1 MATKKVGL
9 QVYSI
14 RDIYYKNP
22 AEAFKLIKDCGYD
35 AVDMFG
41 GITMGAEELKKLLD
55 DNGLECCGWHA
66 DWSYLSKPDI
76 LEMYASYNKVI
87 GNKYLIC
94 PGLPFAWGDKTTKE
108 QWLGAANDLNRI
120 AAQLKKHGMFTGIHS
135 HSVEFKPTEGSD
147 ELPWDILAKNTV
159 GDVVLQLDM
168 GNTYAVGA
176 EFEPVAIMKKYPG
189 RYATIHIKP
198 YSLTK
203 GMSAPIGEDDID
215 WAETV
220 KFCNEQGN
228 TEYFIIEYE
237 EEDAKTGIKT
247 CIDNFRKYF

>member
-1 MATKKVGL
+1 MATKKIGL

-14 RDIYYKNP
+14 RDIYSESP
-22 AEAFKLIKDCGYD
+22 AKAFKIIKDCGYD

-41 GITMGAEELKKLLD
+41 GITMGAEELKQLLD
-55 DNGLECCGWHA
+55 DFGLECCGWHA
-66 DWSYLSKPDI
+66 SWDYISKPDI

-94 PGLPFAWGDKTTKE
+94 PGLPFAWGNKTTKD
-108 QWLGAANDLNRI
+108 QWLEAAQKLNEI
-120 AAQLKKHGMFTGIHS
+120 AAQLKKHGMYTGIHS
-135 HSVEFKPTEGSD
+135 HDVEFKPTEGTD

-159 GDVVLQLDM
+159 NDVVLQLDL
-168 GNTYAVGA
+168 GNTYQAGP
-176 EFEPVAIMKKYPG
+176 EPVAVLKKYPG
-189 RYATIHIKP
+189 RAQTVHLKP

-203 GMSAPIGEDDID
+203 GMSVPIGEDDID

-220 KFCNEQGN
+220 KFCNEKGN

-237 EEDAKTGIKT
+237 EADAKAGIKT
-247 CIDNFRKYF
+247 CIDNFKKYL

>member
-14 RDIYYKNP
+14 RDIYAKNP
-22 AEAFKLIKDCGYD
+22 SEAFKLIKDCGYD

-41 GITMGAEELKKLLD
+41 PVTMGAEELKKLLD

-66 DWSYLSKPDI
+66 DWNYISKPDI
-76 LEMYASYNKVI
+76 LEMFAAYNKII

-94 PGLPFAWGDKTTKE
+94 PGLPFAWQEKTNKD
-108 QWLGAANDLNRI
+108 QWLDAAKKLNEI
-120 AAQLKKHGMFTGIHS
+120 AAKLKKHGMFTGIHS
-135 HSVEFKPTEGSD
+135 HDVEFKPTEGTD
-147 ELPWDILAKNTV
+147 ELPWDILAKNTTD
-159 GDVVLQLDM
+159 DVVLQNDM
-168 GNTYAVGA
+168 GNTYAAG
-176 EFEPVAIMKKYPG
+176 FEPVAVIKKYPG
-189 RYATIHIKP
+189 RYRTIHIKP

-203 GMSAPIGEDDID
+203 GMKAPIGEDDID

-220 KFCNEQGN
+220 KFCNEKGN

-237 EEDAKTGIKT
+237 EADAKAGIKT
-247 CIDNFRKYF
+247 CIDNFKKYL

>member
-1 MATKKVGL
+1 MAAKKIGL

-14 RDIYYKNP
+14 RDIYAKNP

-41 GITMGAEELKKLLD
+41 GVTMGAEELKKLLD
-55 DNGLECCGWHA
+55 DAGLECCGWHA
-66 DWSYLSKPDI
+66 GWDYISKPDI
-76 LEMYASYNKVI
+76 LEMFAAYNKVI

-94 PGLPFAWGDKTTKE
+94 PGLPFAWQEKTNKD
-108 QWLGAANDLNRI
+108 QWLEAAKKLNEI
-120 AAQLKKHGMFTGIHS
+120 TAQLKKHGMYTGIHS

-147 ELPWDILAKNTV
+147 EFPWDILAKNTEK
-159 GDVVLQLDM
+159 DVVMQLDM
-168 GNTYAVGA
+168 GNTYAAGT
-176 EFEPVAIMKKYPG
+176 EPVAVLKKYPG
-189 RYATIHIKP
+189 RYKTIHIKP

-203 GMSAPIGEDDID
+203 GMSAVVGDDDID

-220 KFCNEQGN
+220 KFCQEQGD

-237 EEDAKTGIKT
+237 EEDAKAGIKA
-247 CIDNFRKYF
+247 CLDNFKKYF

>member
-1 MATKKVGL
+1 MATKKIGL

-14 RDIYYKNP
+14 RDIYSESP
-22 AEAFKLIKDCGYD
+22 AKAFKIIKDCGYD

-41 GITMGAEELKKLLD
+41 GITMGAEELKQLLD
-55 DNGLECCGWHA
+55 DFGLECCGWHA
-66 DWSYLSKPDI
+66 SWDYISKPDI

-94 PGLPFAWGDKTTKE
+94 PGLPFAWGNKTTKD
-108 QWLGAANDLNRI
+108 QWLEAAQKLNEI
-120 AAQLKKHGMFTGIHS
+120 AAQLKKHGMYTGIHS
-135 HSVEFKPTEGSD
+135 HDVEFKPTEGTD

-159 GDVVLQLDM
+159 NDVVLQLDL
-168 GNTYAVGA
+168 GNTYQAGP
-176 EFEPVAIMKKYPG
+176 EPVAVLKKYPG
-189 RYATIHIKP
+189 RAQTVHLKP

-203 GMSAPIGEDDID
+203 GMSVPIGEDDID

-228 TEYFIIEYE
+228 TEYFIVEYE
-237 EEDAKTGIKT
+237 EADAEAGVKA
-247 CIDNFRKYF
+247 CIDNFKKYL